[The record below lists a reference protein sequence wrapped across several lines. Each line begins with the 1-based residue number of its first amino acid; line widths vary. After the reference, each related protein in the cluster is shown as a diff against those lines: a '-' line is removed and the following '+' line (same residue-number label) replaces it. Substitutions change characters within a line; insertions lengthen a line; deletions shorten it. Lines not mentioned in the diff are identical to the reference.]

1 MTVSAS
7 CNNCGG
13 SVDPSRDEA
22 CPHCGQYAGKTIGA
36 TVNDRIG
43 IRDTVSESLSRAREF
58 LQYHR
63 GWAVLL
69 AVIVLI
75 SPFIGEV
82 IAGVWGT
89 VVGLLLGI
97 LSIPVGFFAVTK
109 VREITRED
117 H

>member
-1 MTVSAS
+1 MRA
-7 CNNCGG
+7 
-13 SVDPSRDEA
+13 
-22 CPHCGQYAGKTIGA
+22 TI
-36 TVNDRIG
+36 NDRIG
-43 IRDTVSESLSRAREF
+43 IRGTVSATLSRTQEF

-63 GWAVLL
+63 GWAILL
-69 AVIVLI
+69 AAIVLI

-82 IAGVWGT
+82 IAGVWGV

-109 VREITRED
+109 VREKTRED